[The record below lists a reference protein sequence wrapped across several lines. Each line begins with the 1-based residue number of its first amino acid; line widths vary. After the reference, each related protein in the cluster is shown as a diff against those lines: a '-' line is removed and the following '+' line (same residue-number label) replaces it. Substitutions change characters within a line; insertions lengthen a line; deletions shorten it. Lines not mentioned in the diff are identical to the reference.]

1 MADTKTVGELTGDD
15 APKLIARVVAKALG
29 IPGDMPKDILAVA
42 QAKLPDVDTCGLA
55 PNPALLLIA
64 NFLAERG
71 PEPEPEPEPESP
83 SEELPTLPWSSE
95 DFGTAS
101 KPQLVEFMAAS
112 CGAEFLKKHKLN
124 GSVVKTITKKA
135 KLPELHAAYSE
146 IMQNPETILVSPAAK
161 SGGGATGARCRRGH
175 RRGVGAVNAG

>member
-15 APKLIARVVAKALG
+15 IPKLIARVVAKALG
-29 IPGDMPKDILAVA
+29 IPGDMPKDIIAVA

-55 PNPALLLIA
+55 PKPALLLIA

-71 PEPEPEPEPESP
+71 PEPGPEPEPESP

-112 CGAEFLKKHKLN
+112 CGAAFLKKH
-124 GSVVKTITKKA
+124 
-135 KLPELHAAYSE
+135 
-146 IMQNPETILVSPAAK
+146 
-161 SGGGATGARCRRGH
+161 
-175 RRGVGAVNAG
+175 

>member
-1 MADTKTVGELTGDD
+1 MP
-15 APKLIARVVAKALG
+15 PKLIARVVAKALG

-55 PNPALLLIA
+55 PKSALLLIA
-64 NFLAERG
+64 KFLAGRG
-71 PEPEPEPEPESP
+71 PEPEPEPESP

-146 IMQNPETILVSPAAK
+146 TIHNPETILVSPAAK
-161 SGGGATGARCRRGH
+161 AVEAQHELS
-175 RRGVGAVNAG
+175 VGADIGAV